1 MFKLIKDVLSALN
14 TVVRFILDGS
24 GRKKK
29 RSQLKFLFSFN
40 TVKRFILTIGLP
52 FTTLNTVDFS
62 GDRNRRVSSFLT
74 VFKWFI

>member
-29 RSQLKFLFSFN
+29 KDLSSNFSSPSTLLKDSY
-40 TVKRFILTIGLP
+40 
-52 FTTLNTVDFS
+52 
-62 GDRNRRVSSFLT
+62 
-74 VFKWFI
+74 